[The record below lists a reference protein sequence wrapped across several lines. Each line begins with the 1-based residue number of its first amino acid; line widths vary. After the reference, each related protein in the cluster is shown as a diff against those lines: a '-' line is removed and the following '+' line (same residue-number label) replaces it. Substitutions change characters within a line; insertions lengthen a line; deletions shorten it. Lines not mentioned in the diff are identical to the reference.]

1 MSPFRSL
8 DRACIWACL
17 AVVSIGAR
25 TGAEEEPKGIVSF
38 RKEQNQLI
46 VTVDRK
52 PVATYVFR
60 DENISRPYFAHVKAP
75 GGQQVTR
82 NHPPLKDIDRT
93 DHDTMHPGIWL
104 AFGDL
109 DGEDFWRNK
118 ARIVHQGFADP
129 PDQPA
134 GTGGFFEEKHYLR
147 PDGSLLCKERFR
159 CFLHVLDNAYLLEW
173 DSTFTSDS
181 EFYFGDQEEMGLG
194 VRVTTAISEV
204 ERGRL
209 SDSEGRAGAGKIWSQ
224 AADWCD
230 YSGVVGDERI
240 GMTIMC
246 HPDNFRP
253 SWFHARDYGFVAANP
268 FGRKAMQ
275 KGDLSKL
282 IVKPGENLRLRYG
295 ILIHSSPKDQPLDL
309 KAAYGDY
316 LKFCSIQKFLGDR

>member
-1 MSPFRSL
+1 MSPFRFSQL
-8 DRACIWACL
+8 SCLLILILCI
-17 AVVSIGAR
+17 SIAS
-25 TGAEEEPKGIVSF
+25 TATAEEKSKGIVSF
-38 RKEQNQLI
+38 RKERNQLI
-46 VTVDRK
+46 LTVDQQ
-52 PVATYVFR
+52 PVANYVFR
-60 DENISRPYFAHVKAP
+60 DSIIPRPYFAHVKAP
-75 GGQQVTR
+75 GGRQVTR
-82 NHPPLKDIDRT
+82 NHPPLKDVDRT
-93 DHDTMHPGIWL
+93 DHDTLHPGIWL

-109 DGEDFWRNK
+109 GGEDFWRNQS
-118 ARIVHQGFADP
+118 RIVHQGFADP

-173 DSTFTSDS
+173 DSTFTSDA

-275 KGDLSKL
+275 KGDLSKVV
-282 IVKPGENLRLRYG
+282 VKPGEKLRLRYG

-309 KAAYGDY
+309 KAAYQEY
-316 LKFCSIQKFLGDR
+316 LTFAATQKSPGDR